1 MQPALS
7 AVRSSAAVPLAAYL
21 NPLAMLANL
30 SRHSYLTWQLARRE
44 LHARYRGT
52 HLGLLWAVLTPLL
65 MLAIYTFIFAIIF
78 KTRWNAA
85 GEETRGEF
93 ALTLFC
99 GLLLYNVF
107 AEVVNRSA
115 GMIVSVPNYV
125 KKLVFPVEIFVV
137 AGLLSALI
145 NMLLSLGVWLLGWLL
160 LKWSLPHA
168 TLLYVPLIVLPVAL
182 TALGIGWTLASL
194 GVFVRDVG
202 HAVGIA
208 VQMLFFLTPIF
219 YQLEAVPQPYRAL
232 VALNPL
238 AHAVENMRRIMMFGQ
253 PPMWVGW
260 SLALAGSL
268 LLALGGYAFFM
279 KSKRAFAD
287 VL

>member
-1 MQPALS
+1 MERALTV
-7 AVRSSAAVPLAAYL
+7 VRSSAAVPLAAYL

-85 GEETRGEF
+85 AEETRGEF

-107 AEVVNRSA
+107 AEVVNRSS

-137 AGLLSALI
+137 AGLLSAVI

-160 LKWSLPHA
+160 LKWTLPHA
-168 TLLYVPLIVLPVAL
+168 TLVYVPLVVLPVAL

-238 AHAVENMRRIMMFGQ
+238 AHAVEDMRRVMMFGQ
-253 PPMWVGW
+253 PPMWLGW
-260 SLALAGSL
+260 SLALAGSM